1 MGVHF
6 ATVRNLIFY
15 GFYCLL
21 PIIITLGDIYLAL
34 LCIVINIV
42 INMLFYCCTL
52 RALYLDI
59 FKLAA
64 IFFLC
69 VQFYHS
75 MYSNGSPSVGAK
87 TKKVNNNINKWGVDS
102 RL

>member
-1 MGVHF
+1 MHPSPLPPLPSISLHEWVCTLQQLGI
-6 ATVRNLIFY
+6 NFY

-52 RALYLDI
+52 RALVLGHI
-59 FKLAA
+59 
-64 IFFLC
+64 
-69 VQFYHS
+69 
-75 MYSNGSPSVGAK
+75 
-87 TKKVNNNINKWGVDS
+87 
-102 RL
+102 